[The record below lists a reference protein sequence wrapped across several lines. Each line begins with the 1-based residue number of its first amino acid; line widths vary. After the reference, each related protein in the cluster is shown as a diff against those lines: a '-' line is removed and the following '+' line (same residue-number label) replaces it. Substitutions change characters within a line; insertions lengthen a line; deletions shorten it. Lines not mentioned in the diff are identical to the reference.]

1 MAEYQGYV
9 APVGQAPSYAEA
21 LQKRMDRIQE
31 QQRQNVE
38 LLMKVQQDKN
48 ELRAKQ
54 LERLYGFKTNGWG
67 DMPVQMFNEQR
78 QRVTDKLKSN
88 AYTTLEDFYTDL
100 NSLNSTHSFFTN
112 HYDVTNPVMQETMKY
127 AVNPGLYPD
136 KTKRVLDTPE
146 TASRKF
152 QLQRDLGIQN
162 YTIGDNGEITI
173 EIDDPNEATG
183 KKQVSLFDSPYA
195 GNVVAYGPEIDWNFV
210 APEIVS
216 LDYDNLANQA
226 VNNGKTGNQFVSDML
241 PQTTARVLEDPAL
254 MVSAQRLW
262 IQRNGSEQVDKNK
275 GDANEQYARLYA
287 DAVLTPFKDQK
298 KLFAPQRVSTG
309 RASGTTKPDPI
320 LSVVG
325 KQVQVNVPQIP
336 GVGKARNIVFG
347 RKPEKETGYRY
358 ALVNI
363 ADSKEGVT
371 QVNMSNLISQDL
383 KDELEGD
390 VMVTPRNITFLK
402 DRMVILNATT
412 SDGRDLGDITVPYG
426 TTEADEID
434 AILQE
439 VYGPQYPISLWQS
452 GQIARL
458 SGAPQTQQSN
468 IGVNP
473 NGYKLNGGRK

>member
-21 LQKRMDRIQE
+21 LQKRMDKIQE

-136 KTKRVLDTPE
+136 KTKRVLDTPA
-146 TASRKF
+146 TASKKF
-152 QLQRDLGIQN
+152 QLQRDLGIQG

-173 EIDDPNEATG
+173 EIDDQNVGTG
-183 KKQVSLFDSPYA
+183 KKQVSLFDNPYA

-210 APEIVS
+210 APETVS
-216 LDYDNLANQA
+216 LEYDNLVNQA
-226 VNNGKTGNQFVSDML
+226 INNGKTGNQIVSEML
-241 PQTTARVLEDPAL
+241 PQVTARVLEDPAF

-262 IQRNGSEQVDKNK
+262 MQKNRSAVVDQNK

-298 KLFAPQRVSTG
+298 KLFAPQRVFTG

-325 KQVQVNVPQIP
+325 KQVSVDPEVTPWLKTKNALLGI
-336 GVGKARNIVFG
+336 
-347 RKPEKETGYRY
+347 KPEKETGYRY

-402 DRMVILNATT
+402 DRMVISNATT

-439 VYGPQYPISLWQS
+439 VYGPQYPISRWQN
-452 GQIARL
+452 GEIARL
-458 SGAPQTQQSN
+458 GGAPQTQQSN

>member
-210 APEIVS
+210 APETVS
-216 LDYDNLANQA
+216 LEYDNLANQA

-262 IQRNGSEQVDKNK
+262 MQQTGSAQVDKDK

-287 DAVLTPFKDQK
+287 EAVLNPFKGQRK
-298 KLFAPQRVSTG
+298 VYAPQRVSTG
-309 RASGTTKPDPI
+309 GGGATKPDPI

-325 KQVQVNVPQIP
+325 KPVQVDVPQIP
-336 GVGKARNIVFG
+336 GIGKAKNIVFG
-347 RKPEKETGYRY
+347 RKPEKETGYEY
-358 ALVNI
+358 SLPNI
-363 ADSKEGVT
+363 AESKAGVT
-371 QVNMSNLISQDL
+371 QVNMSRLVSSDL

-390 VMVTPRNITFLK
+390 VMVTPRNIRFLK
-402 DRMVILNATT
+402 DRMVIVNATT
-412 SDGRDLGDITVPYG
+412 SDGTSVGDISVPYES
-426 TTEADEID
+426 TEASDIA
-434 AILQE
+434 AIIQE

-452 GQIARL
+452 GEIARAL
-458 SGAPQTQQSN
+458 GGAPQTQQNN
-468 IGVNP
+468 IGTGATTKFN
-473 NGYKLNGGRK
+473 

>member
-146 TASRKF
+146 TASKKF
-152 QLQRDLGIQN
+152 QLQRDLGIQG

-173 EIDDPNEATG
+173 EIDDPTG
-183 KKQVSLFDSPYA
+183 DTGRKQVSLFDSPYA

-210 APEIVS
+210 APETVS
-216 LDYDNLANQA
+216 LEYDNLVNQA
-226 VNNGKTGNQFVSDML
+226 INNGKTGNQIVSEML
-241 PQTTARVLEDPAL
+241 PQVTARVLEDPAF

-262 IQRNGSEQVDKNK
+262 MQQNGSAVVDQNK

-439 VYGPQYPISLWQS
+439 VYGPQYPISLWQN
-452 GQIARL
+452 GEIARL
-458 SGAPQTQQSN
+458 GGAPQTQQNN
-468 IGVNP
+468 IGTGATTKFN
-473 NGYKLNGGRK
+473 

>member
-78 QRVTDKLKSN
+78 QRVTEKLKSN
-88 AYTTLEDFYTDL
+88 AYTTLDDFYTDL

-146 TASRKF
+146 TASQKF
-152 QLQRDLGIQN
+152 QLQRDLGIQG
-162 YTIGDNGEITI
+162 YTIGENGEITI
-173 EIDDPNEATG
+173 DIDDPTG
-183 KKQVSLFDSPYA
+183 GTGREQVSLFDSPYA

-241 PQTTARVLEDPAL
+241 PQVTTRVLEDPAL
-254 MVSAQRLW
+254 TVSAQRLW
-262 IQRNGSEQVDKNK
+262 MQQNGSAQVDEIK
-275 GDANEQYARLYA
+275 GKANEQYARLYA
-287 DAVLTPFKDQK
+287 EAVLNSFKGQRK
-298 KLFAPQRVSTG
+298 VYAPSGVSTG
-309 RASGTTKPDPI
+309 RASGTTKPEPI

-325 KQVQVNVPQIP
+325 KQVQVEAPQRADERALNVIRRRGAP
-336 GVGKARNIVFG
+336 
-347 RKPEKETGYRY
+347 KETGYEY
-358 ALVNI
+358 ALPNI
-363 ADSKEGVT
+363 AESKAGVT
-371 QVNMSNLISQDL
+371 QVNMSELVSQDL
-383 KDELEGD
+383 RDELEGD
-390 VMVTPRNITFLK
+390 VMVTPRNIRFLEN
-402 DRMVILNATT
+402 RMVIVNAAT
-412 SDGRDLGDITVPYG
+412 SDGKNIGDISVPYES
-426 TTEADEID
+426 TEANDIA
-434 AILQE
+434 AIIKE
-439 VYGPQYPISLWQS
+439 VYGPQYPIILWRN
-452 GQIARL
+452 GEIARIL
-458 SGAPQTQQSN
+458 GGAPQTQQNN
-468 IGVNP
+468 IGT
-473 NGYKLNGGRK
+473 GATRKFN

>member
-78 QRVTDKLKSN
+78 QRVTEKLKSN

-146 TASRKF
+146 TASQKF
-152 QLQRDLGIQN
+152 QLQRDLGIQG

-173 EIDDPNEATG
+173 EIDDPTG
-183 KKQVSLFDSPYA
+183 GTGRKQVSLFDSPYA

-241 PQTTARVLEDPAL
+241 PQATARVLEDPAL

-262 IQRNGSEQVDKNK
+262 MQQNGSAEVDKNS

-287 DAVLTPFKDQK
+287 EAVLNPFKGQRK
-298 KLFAPQRVSTG
+298 IYAPQRISTG
-309 RASGTTKPDPI
+309 RAGGSTKPEPI

-325 KQVQVNVPQIP
+325 RQVQIDVPQLP
-336 GVGKARNIVFG
+336 GARGIERLLG
-347 RKPEKETGYRY
+347 RKPTQETGYEY
-358 ALVNI
+358 SLPNI
-363 ADSKEGVT
+363 AESKAGVT
-371 QVNMSNLISQDL
+371 QVNMSNRVSTDL
-383 KDELEGD
+383 RDELEGD
-390 VMVTPRNITFLK
+390 VMVTPRNIRFLR
-402 DRMVILNATT
+402 DRMVIVNATT
-412 SDGRDLGDITVPYG
+412 SDGTSVGDISVPYES
-426 TTEADEID
+426 TEASDIA
-434 AILQE
+434 AIIQE
-439 VYGPQYPISLWQS
+439 VYGPQYPITLWQS
-452 GQIARL
+452 GEIARAL
-458 SGAPQTQQSN
+458 GGAPQVQQNN
-468 IGVNP
+468 IGT
-473 NGYKLNGGRK
+473 GATRKFN

>member
-78 QRVTDKLKSN
+78 QRVTEKLKSN
-88 AYTTLEDFYTDL
+88 AYTTLDDFYTDL

-146 TASRKF
+146 TASQKF
-152 QLQRDLGIQN
+152 QLQRDLGIQG

-173 EIDDPNEATG
+173 EIDDPTG
-183 KKQVSLFDSPYA
+183 GTGRKQVSLFDSPYA

-241 PQTTARVLEDPAL
+241 PQATARVLEDPAL

-262 IQRNGSEQVDKNK
+262 MQQNGSAEVDKNS

-287 DAVLTPFKDQK
+287 EAVLNPFKGQRK
-298 KLFAPQRVSTG
+298 IYAPQRISTG
-309 RASGTTKPDPI
+309 RAGGATKPDPI

-325 KQVQVNVPQIP
+325 KQVQVDVPQLP
-336 GVGKARNIVFG
+336 GARGIERLLG
-347 RKPEKETGYRY
+347 RKPTQETGYEY
-358 ALVNI
+358 ALPNI
-363 ADSKEGVT
+363 AESKAGVT
-371 QVNMSNLISQDL
+371 QVNMSRLVSQDL
-383 KDELEGD
+383 RDELEGD
-390 VMVTPRNITFLK
+390 VMVTPRNIRFLE
-402 DRMVILNATT
+402 DRMVIVNAAT
-412 SDGRDLGDITVPYG
+412 SDGTSVGDISVPYES
-426 TTEADEID
+426 TEASDIA
-434 AILQE
+434 AIIQE

-452 GQIARL
+452 GEIARAL
-458 SGAPQTQQSN
+458 GGAPQTQQNN
-468 IGVNP
+468 IGT
-473 NGYKLNGGRK
+473 GATRKFN

>member
-21 LQKRMDRIQE
+21 LQKRMDKIQE

-136 KTKRVLDTPE
+136 KTKRVVDTPE
-146 TASRKF
+146 TASKKF
-152 QLQRDLGIQN
+152 QLQRDLGIQG

-173 EIDDPNEATG
+173 EIDDSTG
-183 KKQVSLFDSPYA
+183 GTGRKQMSLFDSPYA
-195 GNVVAYGPEIDWNFV
+195 GNVVAYGPEVDWNFV
-210 APEIVS
+210 APETVS
-216 LDYDNLANQA
+216 LEYDNLVNQA
-226 VNNGKTGNQFVSDML
+226 INNGKTGNQIVSEML
-241 PQTTARVLEDPAL
+241 PQVTARVLEDPAF

-262 IQRNGSEQVDKNK
+262 IQQNGSEQVDKNN

-325 KQVQVNVPQIP
+325 RQVQVNVPQIP
-336 GVGKARNIVFG
+336 GVGKARDTVFG
-347 RKPEKETGYRY
+347 RKPEKETGYEY
-358 ALVNI
+358 ALPEI
-363 ADSKEGVT
+363 KE
-371 QVNMSNLISQDL
+371 QVNMARLVSEELRN
-383 KDELEGD
+383 ELEED
-390 VMVTPRNITFLK
+390 VMVTPREIRFLN
-402 DRMVILNATT
+402 DRMVIFNAST
-412 SDGRDLGDITVPYG
+412 SSGRNIGEISVPYDSP
-426 TTEADEID
+426 EATIIEAIIKD
-434 AILQE
+434 A
-439 VYGPQYPISLWQS
+439 YGFTYGIPRWKS
-452 GQIARL
+452 GEL
-458 SGAPQTQQSN
+458 LGGASQTQQGN

-473 NGYKLNGGRK
+473 TGIKFNAQR

>member
-9 APVGQAPSYAEA
+9 APVGQAPSYSEA

-100 NSLNSTHSFFTN
+100 NGLNSTHSFFTN

-146 TASRKF
+146 KASKKF
-152 QLQRDLGIQN
+152 QLQRDLGIQG

-173 EIDDPNEATG
+173 EIDDPTG
-183 KKQVSLFDSPYA
+183 GTGRKQVSLFDSPYA

-210 APEIVS
+210 PPETVS
-216 LDYDNLANQA
+216 LDYANLINQSIS
-226 VNNGKTGNQFVSDML
+226 NGKTGNQVVSEML
-241 PQTTARVLEDPAL
+241 PQVTARVLEDPAL

-262 IQRNGSEQVDKNK
+262 MQQNGSAQVDTNN
-275 GDANEQYARLYA
+275 GDPNEQYAKLYA
-287 DAVLTPFKDQK
+287 EATLNIFKDQK
-298 KLFAPQRVSTG
+298 KVYPPQRVSAG
-309 RASGTTKPDPI
+309 RASGTTKVPPI
-320 LSVVG
+320 LSVTG
-325 KQVQVNVPQIP
+325 QKVQV
-336 GVGKARNIVFG
+336 KAL
-347 RKPEKETGYRY
+347 RKPGEKGFDILLREDAPKETAYEY
-358 ALVNI
+358 SLPDI
-363 ADSKEGVT
+363 KEA
-371 QVNMSNLISQDL
+371 VNMFRLVSPDL
-383 KDELEGD
+383 RDELEGD
-390 VMVTPRNITFLK
+390 VMVTPRDIRFLA
-402 DRMVILNATT
+402 DRMVIVNASTSSGKNIGEIFVPYDSSEARSIEAIIKDAYGPAYTIPSWQNGEVFNALNGVTQAQTNFNATP
-412 SDGRDLGDITVPYG
+412 SSVKFNAVP
-426 TTEADEID
+426 
-434 AILQE
+434 
-439 VYGPQYPISLWQS
+439 
-452 GQIARL
+452 R
-458 SGAPQTQQSN
+458 
-468 IGVNP
+468 
-473 NGYKLNGGRK
+473 